1 MDSLL
6 INGKGSVFCPPF
18 EQLNAIMNP
27 GIAFVLAPGNITDK
41 G

>member
-6 INGKGSVFCPPF
+6 INGKGSLYCPPY
-18 EQLNAIMNP
+18 EQIIDMVDD
-27 GIAFVLAPGNITDK
+27 GIAFVLLPGVVNDK